1 MLVYYK
7 MIPADIETNFATT
20 PLNLKYMRPL
30 EKGYTVY
37 SKSKCLY
44 CDKAKKLLE
53 NVVEKKIINCDD
65 IIRED
70 LEGYFEYIK
79 YIANTEYRFVPAVFK
94 DGKFIGGYDKLVEEF
109 NNTV

>member
-1 MLVYYK
+1 
-7 MIPADIETNFATT
+7 MIPADIETNFTT
-20 PLNLKYMRPL
+20 SPLHLKYMRPL
-30 EKGYTVY
+30 EKGYTIY
-37 SKSKCLY
+37 SKSNCLY

-70 LEGYFEYIK
+70 LEGFFKYIK

-94 DGKFIGGYDKLVEEF
+94 DGVFIGGYDKLVEEF
-109 NNTV
+109 NKS

>member
-1 MLVYYK
+1 M
-7 MIPADIETNFATT
+7 MIPSNIETKFATT

-37 SKSKCLY
+37 SKSNCLY

-53 NVVEKKIINCDD
+53 NVVEKKLINCDD
-65 IIRED
+65 IIKED

-94 DGKFIGGYDKLVEEF
+94 DGVFIGGYDKLVQEF
-109 NNTV
+109 NKS